1 MSTERLKGFSARE
14 RMNELD
20 DPLVLER
27 ELRGRIVV
35 IILALGTASLL
46 FSAWQVALGL
56 LLGGIGAIVYM
67 RLLVLDVFALTREKN
82 PLIATRVARRTF
94 VKRMML
100 ITLVLIVPVFNPWFN
115 FAATAI
121 GVLSLKMAIYLGEL
135 VHFLNNRH
143 K

>member
-1 MSTERLKGFSARE
+1 
-14 RMNELD
+14 MNELD

-135 VHFLNNRH
+135 VHFLNSRH

>member
-1 MSTERLKGFSARE
+1 M
-14 RMNELD
+14 
-20 DPLVLER
+20 
-27 ELRGRIVV
+27 
-35 IILALGTASLL
+35 
-46 FSAWQVALGL
+46 
-56 LLGGIGAIVYM
+56 GGIGAIVYM

>member
-1 MSTERLKGFSARE
+1 
-14 RMNELD
+14 MNELD

>member
-135 VHFLNNRH
+135 VHFLNSRH